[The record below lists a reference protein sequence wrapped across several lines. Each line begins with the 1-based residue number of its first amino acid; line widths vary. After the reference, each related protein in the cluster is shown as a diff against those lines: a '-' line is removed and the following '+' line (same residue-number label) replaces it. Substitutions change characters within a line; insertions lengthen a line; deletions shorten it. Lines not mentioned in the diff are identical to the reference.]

1 MQLRCRKL
9 DDCNRKYGGGVE
21 KDIGL
26 PFCFLEIT
34 YHPSVGK
41 RGNRV
46 ENKVELGHEKVNN
59 AAQIIKVYF
68 SYGQYLTYLLS

>member
-1 MQLRCRKL
+1 M
-9 DDCNRKYGGGVE
+9 
-21 KDIGL
+21 
-26 PFCFLEIT
+26 
-34 YHPSVGK
+34 
-41 RGNRV
+41 